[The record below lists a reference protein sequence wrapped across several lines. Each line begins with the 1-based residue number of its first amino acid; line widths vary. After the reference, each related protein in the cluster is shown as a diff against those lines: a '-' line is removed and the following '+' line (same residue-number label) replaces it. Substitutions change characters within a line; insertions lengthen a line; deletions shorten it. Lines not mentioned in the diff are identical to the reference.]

1 VPTGLPPASLVPAAP
16 APASSSTTPYDPII
30 HAADVRAAFGVDGS
44 GLTAA
49 VIDTGVNYRHPA
61 LGGGLGD
68 GSKVVA
74 GVDFGEND
82 ADPDPGT
89 LQHGTSVAGLIAGAD
104 ATRPGVAPGA
114 SIAALKVFTDD
125 HRGSYRMVINAL
137 QWSLD
142 NAETYAIGV
151 VNISISDNQNY
162 ATDWFSNDGG
172 VGQTISGLIDQL
184 AAKGVAVVAA
194 AGNSFRGEQGMGFLA
209 ILPNTVS
216 VTSTNLADVVP
227 SDAQRLG
234 ATVGGPSATDLAA
247 PSVDLDA
254 PQDGDRFV
262 KVTGTSFAAPLVSG
276 SILLLQEIYKKRFG
290 ALPAVHD
297 VVGWL
302 KAGAT
307 EVSDPVTGLNLSRI
321 DLLKSANLVP
331 FPTPVTPPPPT
342 PPPAP
347 IEPPPIETA
356 LTDLYQDGVF
366 VARVPSDSPANPIRE
381 GFAAFDLAGTF
392 QTVHSW
398 SASGTGTPAPDPGS
412 ATPAA
417 SASPSATVSS
427 QPRVSSAALH
437 RTPAAAER
445 IVGGS
450 FDRFRNRLATNARS
464 AFGRLLASMRWVR
477 PSAGPSGR

>member
-1 VPTGLPPASLVPAAP
+1 LPASPVPAAP
-16 APASSSTTPYDPII
+16 APASSPATPYDPII
-30 HAADVRAAFGVDGS
+30 HAAQVRATYGVDGS

-68 GSKVVA
+68 GKKVVA

-89 LQHGTSVAGLIAGAD
+89 LQHGTSVAGLIAGSD
-104 ATRPGVAPGA
+104 PTRPGVAPGA
-114 SIAALKVFTDD
+114 DIAALKVFTDD
-125 HRGSYRMVINAL
+125 HRGSYGMVINAL

-142 NAETYAIGV
+142 NAETYSIGV

-162 ATDWFSNDGG
+162 TSDWFSKDGG
-172 VGQTISGLIDQL
+172 IGQTISGLIDRL

-194 AGNSFRGEQGMGFLA
+194 AGNSFSGQQGMGFLA

-216 VTSTNLADVVP
+216 VTSTNLGDAIP

-234 ATVGGPSATDLAA
+234 AAVGGPAATDLAA
-247 PSVDLDA
+247 PGVDLDA

-276 SILLLQEIYKKRFG
+276 SILLLQEIYRKRFG
-290 ALPAVHD
+290 TLPAVND
-297 VVGWL
+297 VVSWL

-307 EVSDPVTGLNLSRI
+307 PVTDPVTGLTFSRL

-331 FPTPVTPPPPT
+331 SPAPPTPPPPPVTPPPADPV
-342 PPPAP
+342 P
-347 IEPPPIETA
+347 IESA

-366 VARVPSDSPANPIRE
+366 VGRVPSASPANPMRDS
-381 GFAAFDLAGTF
+381 FAAFGLTGTF

-398 SASGTGTPAPDPGS
+398 SATARRVPAADPG
-412 ATPAA
+412 AAAPAA
-417 SASPSATVSS
+417 SRPLAAARAAQAAS
-427 QPRVSSAALH
+427 QP
-437 RTPAAAER
+437 ER
-445 IVGGS
+445 IGAGS
-450 FDRFRNRLATNARS
+450 TDPFRNRLMNASRA
-464 AFGRLLASMRWVR
+464 AFSRLLTPLRMTRATAR
-477 PSAGPSGR
+477 PAGR